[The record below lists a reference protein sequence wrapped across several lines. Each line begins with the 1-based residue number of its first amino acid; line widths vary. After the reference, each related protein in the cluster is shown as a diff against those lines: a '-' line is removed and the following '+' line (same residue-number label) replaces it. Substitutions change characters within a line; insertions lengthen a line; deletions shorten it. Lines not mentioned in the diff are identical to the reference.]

1 MEEFYYFAGIG
12 GSGMSSLAQILRQR
26 GCRVR
31 GSDRSYDRRQN
42 TAFFNKLR
50 RQGIELAPQQESSV
64 IPGISELI
72 VSSAIESSSGEV
84 GRARALGIPVTHRSE
99 LLARLCN
106 AGRGIAVGGT
116 SGKTTVTAMAAC
128 VFDAAGLDPTFV
140 NGGFIRQYASRHL
153 PGNARSGSSD
163 LFVCEADESDG
174 SIVAYR
180 PRIAV
185 ITNIAKDHKELAELR
200 GLFSTFAEHAVER
213 VIVCGDCP
221 EAAAIA
227 CRAPRTTYGLSPGCD
242 IAPERCDLGAGTAV
256 FDLEGVHFR
265 LRLPGRHN
273 VQNALA
279 AVAVGR
285 TLGIPLATIARGLA
299 SFKGVKRR
307 LEIVGRRNGVV
318 VVDDFGHNPDKIA
331 ASISALRPLGR
342 RLIIVFQ
349 PHGYGPT
356 RFLHRE
362 LARTFSEHLAPDDLL
377 VCLKIYDAGGTAD
390 RSITSGDI
398 VDLVRGPNCRC
409 IPERPDAISFISAQA
424 APGDVIAVMGAR
436 DDSLSAFAREILKT
450 I

>member
-1 MEEFYYFAGIG
+1 MKAFYYFAGIG
-12 GSGMSSLAQILRQR
+12 GSGMSGLAQVLRQR

-31 GSDRSYDRRQN
+31 GTDRSYDRGQN
-42 TAFFNKLR
+42 TALFNKLR

-64 IPGISELI
+64 STDISELI
-72 VSSAIESSSGEV
+72 VSSAIESSSAEV
-84 GRARALGIPVTHRSE
+84 RRARELGIPVTHRAE

-106 AGRGIAVGGT
+106 AGRGIAIGGT
-116 SGKTTVTAMAAC
+116 SGKTTVTAMTAC
-128 VFDAAGLDPTFV
+128 VLDAAGLGPSFV
-140 NGGFIRQYASRHL
+140 NGGFVRQYISRQL
-153 PGNARSGSSD
+153 PGNARSGATD

-174 SIVAYR
+174 SIVRYR

-185 ITNIAKDHKELAELR
+185 ITNIAKDHKELPELR
-200 GLFSTFAEHAVER
+200 ELFRTFAENAAER
-213 VIVCGDCP
+213 LIVCGDCP
-221 EAAAIA
+221 EAAAIT
-227 CRAPRTTYGLSPGCD
+227 CRVPRTTYGLSAGCD
-242 IAPERCDLGAGTAV
+242 IKPERCELRPGEAV
-256 FDLEGVHFR
+256 FSLDGVPFR

-273 VQNALA
+273 VCNALA

-285 TLGIPLATIARGLA
+285 ALDVPMAALARALSAFR
-299 SFKGVKRR
+299 GVKRR

-331 ASISALRPLGR
+331 ASISALRFLGR

-362 LARTFSEHLAPDDLL
+362 LARTFSAQLAPADML

-398 VDLVRGPNCRC
+398 VDLVRGPHCRY
-409 IPERPDAISFISAQA
+409 IPERQEAIAFIRAQA
-424 APGDVIAVMGAR
+424 GPGDVIAVMGAR
-436 DDSLSAFAREILKT
+436 DDTLGTFARQILKT
-450 I
+450 V